1 MASIQKF
8 TEERLPYL
16 LAIPVAVVA
25 SQHPIPVPQKYL
37 ADFIGSSLTICVV
50 FLGFMATS
58 MSILVS
64 YRTTRLA
71 KVLVKAK
78 VMGRLVGYLR
88 AAISWTLLWLL
99 VSFLLYFLQ
108 PHWLLAIWAVLAT
121 VALGCYLRVV
131 SLLSALIQK

>member
-16 LAIPVAVVA
+16 LTIPVAVV
-25 SQHPIPVPQKYL
+25 SWQHPIPVPEIYL

-64 YRTTRLA
+64 YRTTGLA
-71 KVLVKAK
+71 KELREAK
-78 VMGRLVGYLR
+78 VMERLVGYLR
-88 AAISWTLLWLL
+88 EAISWTILWLL

-108 PHWLLAIWAVLAT
+108 PHWLLAAWAVLAT
-121 VALGCYLRVV
+121 LALTCYLRVV
-131 SLLSALIQK
+131 ALLSKLILK